1 MPYALSDLP
10 LEFRPKKRGP
20 TVVLSLI
27 IVLELMF
34 AVGFEINSRWP
45 PEAFFTKGLI
55 STLSFVFIVGACVF
69 GIVQA
74 HRRKDRLVIDE
85 TGVRLDLNG
94 VSRTWRWTD
103 MARFHL
109 ILVHAPS
116 KLRMVAI
123 EPRGQ
128 DEFDARAN
136 VIWPKFGPSTE
147 EFLGLLRA
155 GKARWG
161 EDQPPG
167 A

>member
-1 MPYALSDLP
+1 MPYTLSDLP
-10 LEFRPKKRGP
+10 LEFRPKKQGP

-27 IVLELMF
+27 IVLELVF
-34 AVGFEINSRWP
+34 AIGFEMSTKWP
-45 PEAFFTKGLI
+45 LANFFTKGLI
-55 STLSFVFIVGACVF
+55 STLSFLFIVGACVV

-85 TGVRLDLNG
+85 TGVVLDQNG
-94 VSRTWRWTD
+94 ISRAWCWAD
-103 MARFHL
+103 MGRFHL
-109 ILVHAPS
+109 VVVHAPS

-128 DEFDARAN
+128 EEGFDAKAN

-147 EFLGLLRA
+147 EFLNLLRA

-161 EDQPPG
+161 D